1 MNRRTVATSLAAAA
15 AASVATSLSREAK
28 AQTCPPECTLN
39 VRDFGAVGDGVTDDA
54 QAFRDAFAAAH
65 ATGGTILV
73 PPGNFAI
80 RSPVFVDALH
90 GGGPITLRGCGGA
103 SKILVRSWLCFQIA
117 NVDGL
122 CAVQDLVFVG
132 SPWDGVDGRDC
143 VGVLL
148 FGGNGMTIVERCS
161 FYGVGAFGSHLG
173 ADWASL
179 IRAHSAPLKLVDC
192 SFYGCFAEAGA
203 VYADQLR
210 GLTLTDCNFI
220 DIGELDGVAFSKVG
234 GAGNGPWV
242 RVKHLSAQGF
252 SAGMQNAVRLTRCTL
267 DEGPGM
273 SVVVDGP
280 ERVEQVVLEDCM
292 FNVLGTGFGARFSN
306 VERVRIVGGVVGW
319 ASQKA
324 DAFRLDDVGSARIR
338 DVRAETGA
346 KANVLRADAACRYV
360 RVEDSPALDV
370 QSDAALTVEIADGV
384 TL

>member
-1 MNRRTVATSLAAAA
+1 MNRRTVATSLATGLAAMGLTRSA
-15 AASVATSLSREAK
+15 R
-28 AQTCPPECTLN
+28 AQTCPPECVFN
-39 VRDFGAVGDGVTDDA
+39 VREFGALGDGTTDDA
-54 QAFRDAFAAAH
+54 QAFRDAFAAAFH
-65 ATGGTILV
+65 TGGTILV

-80 RSPVFVDALH
+80 RSPVFVDGLH
-90 GGGPITLRGCGGA
+90 GGGPITLRGCVGA

-122 CAVQDLVFVG
+122 CAVQDLTFVG
-132 SPWDGVDGRDC
+132 SPWDGLTGRDC
-143 VGVLL
+143 VGVLS
-148 FGGNGMTIVERCS
+148 FGGNGMTLLERVS

-179 IRAHSAPLKLVDC
+179 VRAHSTTLRLVDC

-210 GLTLTDCNFI
+210 GLTLEDCNFI

-242 RVKHLSAQGF
+242 RVKHLSPQGF
-252 SAGMQNAVRLTRCTL
+252 SAGMQNAVRLIRCTL

-280 ERVEQVVLEDCM
+280 ERVEQVALDDCM

-306 VERVRIVGGVVGW
+306 VERVRITGGVVGW
-319 ASQKA
+319 ASQKV
-324 DAFRLDDVGSARIR
+324 DAFDLIDVGSTHIR

-346 KANVLRADAACRYV
+346 KANVVTADESCRYL
-360 RVEDSPALDV
+360 RVEDSPDLDV
-370 QSDAALTVEIADGV
+370 QSDAARTVVVVDGEEV
-384 TL
+384 TT